1 MKTVYAAAAAFVT
14 VLGAAQVSAA
24 NFVESEDLPA
34 YNPSG
39 PAIYASSSPFTSG
52 LKLDGTDLVSN
63 PSGWNDYFTVALNTA
78 AQTITLTSSAFNTF
92 QIASLDITNISEFTI
107 TGLSAGSVQD
117 LIGFSTSAMNPID
130 LSFTGTSIH
139 IGYSM
144 KDPSF
149 GNYFGYGDR
158 TSSVFHY
165 TTTDDPAAVPEPA
178 SWALMLGGFGAI
190 GGAMRSRRKAGVSFA

>member
-1 MKTVYAAAAAFVT
+1 MKTVFATAAAFVA
-14 VLGAAQVSAA
+14 VSGAVQVAA
-24 NFVESEDLPA
+24 ADFIESEDLPA

-39 PAIYASSSPFTSG
+39 PAVYASASPFTSG
-52 LKLDGTDLVSN
+52 LKLDGADLVSN
-63 PSGWNDYFTVALNTA
+63 PSGWNDYFTVALDTT

-92 QIASLDITNISEFTI
+92 QTASLDITNISEFTI

-117 LIGFSTSAMNPID
+117 LIGFSTSAMNPVD

-144 KDPSF
+144 QDLGF
-149 GNYFGYGDR
+149 GNYFGYGEQ

-165 TTTDDPAAVPEPA
+165 TTTDDPAGVPEPA
-178 SWALMLGGFGAI
+178 SWAMFIGGFGAI

>member
-178 SWALMLGGFGAI
+178 SWGLMLGGFGAI
-190 GGAMRSRRKAGVSFA
+190 GGLMRARRREVSFG